1 MTVRKALIPIAG
13 KATRM
18 MPISSVIPK
27 AMLPLV
33 NAANQIQCVLHA
45 ICRQAIAAGIEH
57 IGIVLSPG
65 QIDMVGRYFDAVRKG
80 GFGKLPAHIEYITQD
95 KPQGF
100 GDAVLLA
107 RDFIGAEAFML
118 LLGDHIH
125 LQDAGQP
132 PAQAPPGT
140 PCGAARGAC
149 AAQVARAFDCCD
161 AVAMIGVQAV
171 TKNELSKVGVACG
184 VLIKQNL
191 YRCTRFIEKPDLAT
205 ARMELRTDGM
215 HEDTFLA
222 HAGIYV
228 FSPEIFD
235 CLCEISTIAQKT
247 GRETELADAQVELLR
262 KHPQQYFLC
271 KIEGRAY
278 DVGTPEGYARA
289 QAALGGERDKE
300 SDE

>member
-18 MPISSVIPK
+18 MPISSVVPK

-33 NAANQIQCVLHA
+33 NAANQIQCVLHV
-45 ICRQAIAAGIEH
+45 ICRQAISAGIEH

-65 QIDMVGRYFDAVRKG
+65 QINMVGRYFDAVRKG
-80 GFGKLPAHIEYITQD
+80 GFGKLPAHIEYITQER
-95 KPQGF
+95 PRGF

-107 RDFIGAEAFML
+107 CDFIGAEPFML

-125 LQDAGQP
+125 LQDAGRP
-132 PAQAPPGT
+132 PCT
-140 PCGAARGAC
+140 
-149 AAQVARAFDCCD
+149 AQVARAFDCCN

-205 ARMELRTDGM
+205 ARLELTTDGM
-215 HEDTFLA
+215 PEDTFLA

-235 CLCEISTIAQKT
+235 CLSEIRAIAQKT
-247 GRETELADAQVELLR
+247 GKETELADAQVELLR

-278 DVGTPEGYARA
+278 DVGTPEGYALA
-289 QAALGGERDKE
+289 QAAFGSERDKE
-300 SDE
+300 PDE